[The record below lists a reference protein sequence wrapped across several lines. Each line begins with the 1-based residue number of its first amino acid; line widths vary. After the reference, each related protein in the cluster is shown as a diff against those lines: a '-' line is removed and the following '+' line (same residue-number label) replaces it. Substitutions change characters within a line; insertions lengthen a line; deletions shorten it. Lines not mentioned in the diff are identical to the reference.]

1 MKFTDRYL
9 QSIKPPEKEFCIRE
23 GHGFTLRV
31 LPSGLKV
38 FQYVYTL
45 NGKRHRLNLGHYPVV
60 PLAEAREKYHE
71 AYLLVSRGLDPQA
84 PAMAS
89 SQPNAPATVKHLID
103 QYKQFAE
110 QHFATSTSNE
120 TTRTLDKYVLPSWG
134 SLNIQD
140 VRRRDAI
147 ALIEPIAATAPGQ
160 ARGVMKIARAMFN
173 YALEREMVEINPFT
187 RLPAAVPS
195 VKPTSRDRALSSSEI
210 RTVLNILSSEN
221 APGSP
226 ETRRALLLILVTGQ
240 RPDEVAGMSWDE
252 IELGVGR
259 SLCDTCGRC
268 GWWTIKAERIKT
280 RNRRKEDHRVFLT
293 PLALRLIGE
302 NLGYSPYVFIGS
314 SPEEP
319 LQRHAVSHLVSKE
332 TEGGRPAGNG
342 KKSEARPKYF
352 GLPRWTPNDLRR
364 TAATRLSERG
374 CPDEIIDAILN
385 HAKEGV
391 IGIYNRYKYDK
402 EKQEWLMIWAGRL
415 DMLVKGGA
423 IYFGGVVRFF

>member
-31 LPSGLKV
+31 LPSGLKI

-45 NGKRHRLNLGHYPVV
+45 NGKRHRLNLGHYPTVS
-60 PLAEAREKYHE
+60 LAEAREKYHE
-71 AYLLVSRGLDPQA
+71 AYLQVSKGIDPQVPAAAIIQTSA
-84 PAMAS
+84 PI
-89 SQPNAPATVKHLID
+89 TVANLID

-110 QHFATSTSNE
+110 QHFAASTSRE
-120 TTRTLDKYVLPSWG
+120 TARTLDKYVLPNWG
-134 SLNIQD
+134 PLNILD

-147 ALIEPIAATAPGQ
+147 SLIEPIASTAPGQ

-173 YALEREMVEINPFT
+173 YALEREMVELNPFT

-195 VKPTSRDRALSSSEI
+195 VKPSSRDRALSSLEI
-210 RTVLNILSSEN
+210 RTVWNILYSEN

-240 RPDEVAGMSWDE
+240 RPDEVAGMPWDE
-252 IELGVGR
+252 IEEN
-259 SLCDTCGRC
+259 
-268 GWWTIKAERIKT
+268 WWTIKADRIKT
-280 RNRRKEDHRVFLT
+280 RNRRKEDHRVFLS
-293 PLALRLIGE
+293 PLALRLIGD
-302 NLGYSPYVFIGS
+302 NPGYSPYVFIGS
-314 SPEEP
+314 SPEVP
-319 LQRHAVSHLVSKE
+319 LSRHAVSHLVSKD
-332 TEGGRPAGNG
+332 TEGGRPTGDG
-342 KKSEARPKYF
+342 KKSKARPKYF
-352 GLPRWTPNDLRR
+352 GLTRWTPNDLRR
-364 TAATRLSERG
+364 TAATRLSELG

-402 EKQEWLMIWAGRL
+402 EKQEWLTSWAEYL
-415 DMLVKGGA
+415 EVLVKGGG
-423 IYFGGVVRFF
+423 ILRPTTPQP